1 MKNSNFKNL
10 VLYLFLISTIVFII
24 LFIFEKKS
32 TAHLIKLNIELKAE
46 IDKLNL
52 AVKDNNSEV
61 NTAPK
66 LSKLQSWDIK
76 RFQKKGLMN
85 PEEDILDNLSKQ
97 TRLIKFEPQPSVAWR
112 FDKNETI
119 ILSNRWIFTKF
130 DEGHMLGSMLLK
142 YNVDN
147 GSITWEVISQY
158 LD

>member
-1 MKNSNFKNL
+1 MKNNHFNKFI
-10 VLYLFLISTIVFII
+10 LFVFFICTIVFII
-24 LFIFEKKS
+24 LFIFEKKN
-32 TAHLIKLNIELKAE
+32 TTNLEKLNFALKAE
-46 IDKLNL
+46 IVKLNL
-52 AVKDNNSEV
+52 AVKDNNSEL
-61 NTAPK
+61 NTSQK

-76 RFQKKGLMN
+76 RFQKKGLTN
-85 PEEDILDNLSKQ
+85 PEDDILDNLTKQ
-97 TRLIKFEPQPSVAWR
+97 AQLIKFEPQPGVSWR